1 MTRIDSILESS
12 LLKSNTFRKH
22 FKVFIEIK
30 LRISNNQDVLLT
42 NLPLNYVFNTSGNF
56 NEEICTHIR
65 DAKMYIGLEHD
76 AEDKVL
82 QKLIFLFLIYS
93 LQHYP
98 DADSWTNFINSDK
111 HTKTETIKN
120 GIDKVWCDFQSS
132 MIKKELDQEFEGN
145 DPF

>member
-1 MTRIDSILESS
+1 MTRINSILESS

-30 LRISNNQDVLLT
+30 LRISNNHDVSLT

-56 NEEICTHIR
+56 DEEIYTHIR
-65 DAKMYIGLEHD
+65 DAKIYINFDHD

-82 QKLIFLFLIYS
+82 QKLFFLFLIYS

-98 DADSWTNFINSDK
+98 DIDSWTEFINKDK
-111 HTKTETIKN
+111 NTKIKIIKK
-120 GIDKVWCDFQSS
+120 GIDQVWSNFQSS
-132 MIKKELDQEFEGN
+132 LIKKELVQEFEGN

>member
-1 MTRIDSILESS
+1 MTRINSILESS

-30 LRISNNQDVLLT
+30 LRISNNHDVSLT

-56 NEEICTHIR
+56 DEEICTHIR
-65 DAKMYIGLEHD
+65 DAKIYINFDHD

-82 QKLIFLFLIYS
+82 QKLIFLFFIYS

-98 DADSWTNFINSDK
+98 DIDSWTDFINKDK
-111 HTKTETIKN
+111 NTKTKIINK
-120 GIDKVWCDFQSS
+120 GIDQVWSDFQSS
-132 MIKKELDQEFEGN
+132 IIKKELDQKFVGN

>member
-22 FKVFIEIK
+22 FQGFIEIQ
-30 LRISNNQDVLLT
+30 LRISNNNDVMLT
-42 NLPLNYVFNTSGNF
+42 NLPLNYVFDTSGKF
-56 NEEICTHIR
+56 DEEICIHVR
-65 DAKMYIGLEHD
+65 NAKFYIGFEHD

-111 HTKTETIKN
+111 HTKTQTIKN

-132 MIKKELDQEFEGN
+132 IIKKELDQEFEGN
-145 DPF
+145 YPF